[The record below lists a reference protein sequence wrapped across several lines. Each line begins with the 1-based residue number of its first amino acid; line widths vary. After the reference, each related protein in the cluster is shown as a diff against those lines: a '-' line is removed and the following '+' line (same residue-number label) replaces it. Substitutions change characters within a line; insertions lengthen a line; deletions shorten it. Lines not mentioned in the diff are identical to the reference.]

1 MAHGWLLWAPF
12 SVLLLLLYW
21 SVTALHYLVRSPLLA
36 APRRTRVD
44 MGTIQPV
51 HVGHVLIQ
59 MLALATLL
67 VTVLTLSAQ

>member
-1 MAHGWLLWAPF
+1 MRDVLSVVQHELLWYAATSISRRRVHPTLF
-12 SVLLLLLYW
+12 G
-21 SVTALHYLVRSPLLA
+21 